1 MLEEQASKEQGQINE
16 AVSASKDSAYGLFDR
31 HHDYSSLQQDF
42 DEVAVPDASEHFDE
56 TIETVK
62 AKGPGDKG
70 GLVGSSIGTET
81 KSDIAKVV
89 EPEEEEPNRA
99 EGIVLDQYRL
109 HKKFRDAE
117 KVAVE
122 KDLEAMREETTRTV
136 GYGPYQQGDA
146 PIEASCGDLTE
157 GECHTLNLGD
167 QHFSLAQRGH
177 EDSFVGLDIGAYDAM
192 NVDQLYVSLKST
204 LNSAL
209 KSEQKGDAD
218 AAVAKTAAI
227 KNIQK
232 ALTARILKRLDDG
245 QPLVEVAR
253 KMKAIEGMQPQIND
267 MERRLGI
274 MQSVEPVLENAIKTL
289 QKVVDVRG
297 MGKK

>member
-1 MLEEQASKEQGQINE
+1 MKFIALALA
-16 AVSASKDSAYGLFDR
+16 AVSAR
-31 HHDYSSLQQDF
+31 HHHHHEAQLLETMEAYEAMNEDQLLVSLQTKLSQ
-42 DEVAVPDASEHFDE
+42 AQASE
-56 TIETVK
+56 
-62 AKGPGDKG
+62 ARGDG
-70 GLVGSSIGTET
+70 
-81 KSDIAKVV
+81 
-89 EPEEEEPNRA
+89 
-99 EGIVLDQYRL
+99 
-109 HKKFRDAE
+109 
-117 KVAVE
+117 
-122 KDLEAMREETTRTV
+122 
-136 GYGPYQQGDA
+136 
-146 PIEASCGDLTE
+146 
-157 GECHTLNLGD
+157 
-167 QHFSLAQRGH
+167 
-177 EDSFVGLDIGAYDAM
+177 
-192 NVDQLYVSLKST
+192 
-204 LNSAL
+204 
-209 KSEQKGDAD
+209 D

>member
-1 MLEEQASKEQGQINE
+1 MKFFALVA
-16 AVSASKDSAYGLFDR
+16 AVSANTY
-31 HHDYSSLQQDF
+31 DF
-42 DEVAVPDASEHFDE
+42 MGEDE
-56 TIETVK
+56 
-62 AKGPGDKG
+62 
-70 GLVGSSIGTET
+70 L
-81 KSDIAKVV
+81 
-89 EPEEEEPNRA
+89 
-99 EGIVLDQYRL
+99 
-109 HKKFRDAE
+109 
-117 KVAVE
+117 
-122 KDLEAMREETTRTV
+122 
-136 GYGPYQQGDA
+136 
-146 PIEASCGDLTE
+146 
-157 GECHTLNLGD
+157 
-167 QHFSLAQRGH
+167 LAQLSTELSSAQRSEARG
-177 EDSFVGLDIGAYDAM
+177 DG
-192 NVDQLYVSLKST
+192 
-204 LNSAL
+204 
-209 KSEQKGDAD
+209 D

>member
-1 MLEEQASKEQGQINE
+1 MKFAAIALVAS
-16 AVSASKDSAYGLFDR
+16 AAAR
-31 HHDYSSLQQDF
+31 HHHHHNTEFVSQEEALESMSDSKLVSSL
-42 DEVAVPDASEHFDE
+42 E
-56 TIETVK
+56 
-62 AKGPGDKG
+62 
-70 GLVGSSIGTET
+70 
-81 KSDIAKVV
+81 
-89 EPEEEEPNRA
+89 
-99 EGIVLDQYRL
+99 
-109 HKKFRDAE
+109 
-117 KVAVE
+117 
-122 KDLEAMREETTRTV
+122 
-136 GYGPYQQGDA
+136 
-146 PIEASCGDLTE
+146 
-157 GECHTLNLGD
+157 
-167 QHFSLAQRGH
+167 
-177 EDSFVGLDIGAYDAM
+177 
-192 NVDQLYVSLKST
+192 ST
-204 LNSAL
+204 LHQAL
-209 KSEQKGDAD
+209 AAEARDDKA

>member
-1 MLEEQASKEQGQINE
+1 MNIINAGHGKYDELVLEFTDLK
-16 AVSASKDSAYGLFDR
+16 R
-31 HHDYSSLQQDF
+31 HFISVTANTYDF
-42 DEVAVPDASEHFDE
+42 MGED
-56 TIETVK
+56 
-62 AKGPGDKG
+62 
-70 GLVGSSIGTET
+70 
-81 KSDIAKVV
+81 
-89 EPEEEEPNRA
+89 
-99 EGIVLDQYRL
+99 
-109 HKKFRDAE
+109 
-117 KVAVE
+117 
-122 KDLEAMREETTRTV
+122 DL
-136 GYGPYQQGDA
+136 
-146 PIEASCGDLTE
+146 
-157 GECHTLNLGD
+157 
-167 QHFSLAQRGH
+167 LAQL
-177 EDSFVGLDIGAYDAM
+177 ET
-192 NVDQLYVSLKST
+192 T
-204 LNSAL
+204 LNSAQR
-209 KSEQKGDAD
+209 SEARGDAD

>member
-1 MLEEQASKEQGQINE
+1 MKFLAAIAAVTARHHHAHRGVEYITEMEQLEAMS
-16 AVSASKDSAYGLFDR
+16 DSALV
-31 HHDYSSLQQDF
+31 SSLQ
-42 DEVAVPDASEHFDE
+42 A
-56 TIETVK
+56 
-62 AKGPGDKG
+62 
-70 GLVGSSIGTET
+70 
-81 KSDIAKVV
+81 
-89 EPEEEEPNRA
+89 
-99 EGIVLDQYRL
+99 
-109 HKKFRDAE
+109 
-117 KVAVE
+117 
-122 KDLEAMREETTRTV
+122 
-136 GYGPYQQGDA
+136 
-146 PIEASCGDLTE
+146 
-157 GECHTLNLGD
+157 
-167 QHFSLAQRGH
+167 
-177 EDSFVGLDIGAYDAM
+177 
-192 NVDQLYVSLKST
+192 T

-209 KSEQKGDAD
+209 RAESRDDQA

>member
-1 MLEEQASKEQGQINE
+1 MKYTLAFVA
-16 AVSASKDSAYGLFDR
+16 AVAAR
-31 HHDYSSLQQDF
+31 HHHHHESQLL
-42 DEVAVPDASEHFDE
+42 E
-56 TIETVK
+56 TME
-62 AKGPGDKG
+62 A
-70 GLVGSSIGTET
+70 
-81 KSDIAKVV
+81 
-89 EPEEEEPNRA
+89 
-99 EGIVLDQYRL
+99 Y
-109 HKKFRDAE
+109 
-117 KVAVE
+117 
-122 KDLEAMREETTRTV
+122 EAMNE
-136 GYGPYQQGDA
+136 
-146 PIEASCGDLTE
+146 
-157 GECHTLNLGD
+157 D
-167 QHFSLAQRGH
+167 QLLVSLSSKLVEAQR
-177 EDSFVGLDIGAYDAM
+177 
-192 NVDQLYVSLKST
+192 
-204 LNSAL
+204 
-209 KSEQKGDAD
+209 SEARGDGD

>member
-1 MLEEQASKEQGQINE
+1 MKFFALVA
-16 AVSASKDSAYGLFDR
+16 AVSATQYDSMTE
-31 HHDYSSLQQDF
+31 
-42 DEVAVPDASEHFDE
+42 DELLS
-56 TIETVK
+56 
-62 AKGPGDKG
+62 
-70 GLVGSSIGTET
+70 
-81 KSDIAKVV
+81 
-89 EPEEEEPNRA
+89 
-99 EGIVLDQYRL
+99 Q
-109 HKKFRDAE
+109 
-117 KVAVE
+117 
-122 KDLEAMREETTRTV
+122 
-136 GYGPYQQGDA
+136 
-146 PIEASCGDLTE
+146 
-157 GECHTLNLGD
+157 LG
-167 QHFSLAQRGH
+167 
-177 EDSFVGLDIGAYDAM
+177 
-192 NVDQLYVSLKST
+192 ST
-204 LNSAL
+204 LSSAQM
-209 KSEQKGDAD
+209 SEARGDGD